1 MPTTQPPRMSRPQ
14 LLFGG
19 LYLAYKI
26 FREIVRRIT
35 GVPAG
40 APFTAS
46 VFAVGVVANAL
57 RPFLAPVFR
66 ALRPRSPSRADAVWA
81 IAVPSAIIQ
90 STGVS
95 AKDTPLVGAAIGL
108 GLVAPAFGDI
118 AALARMLRAAFA
130 AVGRAGQP
138 RRNSPA
144 LGRR

>member
-1 MPTTQPPRMSRPQ
+1 MPTTQPPKMSSPQ

-40 APFTAS
+40 APFIAS

-66 ALRPRSPSRADAVWA
+66 ALRPRSPSRADAACAVAVPWA
-81 IAVPSAIIQ
+81 IIR

-95 AKDTPLVGAAIGL
+95 AKDTPLVGAAIGV
-108 GLVAPAFGDI
+108 GTIAPALGAI
-118 AALARMLRAAFA
+118 AAAEHAVRAAFA

-138 RRNSPA
+138 
-144 LGRR
+144 LGVRGRQFR